1 MERAQTSLNSDP
13 EPRGE
18 SHAETLCSPCRLLGL
33 CNNFAYVVMLSAAH
47 DILHQQESHNSTS
60 PVRGGGGGGGGNG
73 SNGNSSLYDCNPVST
88 AAVLLADIL
97 PTLVIKAVAPFF
109 IHKFPYGCRVL
120 TCVATA
126 TASFLLVSFSST
138 VGMSILGV
146 IFASMSSGLGELSFL
161 SLTVF
166 FDGSV
171 LGGWGSGTGG
181 AGVIGAF
188 LYSAFTQAG
197 LSPRTTLLIM
207 LVVPVVMTISY
218 YFLLV
223 FPPAFSQWQCMEEGP
238 VRNNQERRPLMEEEE
253 EKEFCSVRSS
263 SVQGV
268 RMHCAKY
275 QTLTGYWLLSVCC
288 CLRGLGSRIQGLVKF
303 IVPLGLVYFAEYF
316 INQGLLELLFF
327 PASFLSHAEQY
338 RWYQTLYQ
346 IGVFVSR
353 SSLFCVKIRRV
364 WIMSVL
370 QCVNAVLL
378 CVAVQFHFLPNVFT
392 VFVIIFYEGLL
403 GGAAYIN
410 TFHFISKET
419 GAREREF
426 AMAAASVGDSLGI
439 ALSSPLSFFVHNYF
453 CSR

>member
-13 EPRGE
+13 EPRGRW
-18 SHAETLCSPCRLLGL
+18 SFWRNLSGFWLLGL

-60 PVRGGGGGGGGNG
+60 PV
-73 SNGNSSLYDCNPVST
+73 SIST
-88 AAVLLADIL
+88 SRFAFTSHVFQAVLLADIL

-207 LVVPVVMTISY
+207 LVVP
-218 YFLLV
+218 
-223 FPPAFSQWQCMEEGP
+223 
-238 VRNNQERRPLMEEEE
+238 
-253 EKEFCSVRSS
+253 
-263 SVQGV
+263 
-268 RMHCAKY
+268 Y

>member
-1 MERAQTSLNSDP
+1 MNVDSENLS
-13 EPRGE
+13 GFW
-18 SHAETLCSPCRLLGL
+18 LLGL

-60 PVRGGGGGGGGNG
+60 PGDAEM
-73 SNGNSSLYDCNPVST
+73 SSSSGFAFTSHVFQ
-88 AAVLLADIL
+88 AVLLADIL

-253 EKEFCSVRSS
+253 EKEAAEDEEKPGEF
-263 SVQGV
+263 
-268 RMHCAKY
+268 
-275 QTLTGYWLLSVCC
+275 
-288 CLRGLGSRIQGLVKF
+288 GLVKF

>member
-13 EPRGE
+13 EPRGRW
-18 SHAETLCSPCRLLGL
+18 SFWRNLSGFWLLGL

-60 PVRGGGGGGGGNG
+60 PRPLGGGGGGGGGGNG

-88 AAVLLADIL
+88 AVPCVDVCSHSNRQLPAGILLFHGGNEHSGGDLCQYELWLGRALL
-97 PTLVIKAVAPFF
+97 PLAHSLFRWVRF
-109 IHKFPYGCRVL
+109 CSLRS
-120 TCVATA
+120 TA
-126 TASFLLVSFSST
+126 NTMCFSSINAI
-138 VGMSILGV
+138 VNPSH
-146 IFASMSSGLGELSFL
+146 
-161 SLTVF
+161 F
-166 FDGSV
+166 FFRSV

-253 EKEFCSVRSS
+253 EKEAAEDEEKPDERFLEP
-263 SVQGV
+263 
-268 RMHCAKY
+268 
-275 QTLTGYWLLSVCC
+275 LTFPDKVTVI
-288 CLRGLGSRIQGLVKF
+288 RGLVKF